1 MPARPTPPQ
10 PSNYAKLHQQDW
22 QQAQDAVQHWLA
34 CRSGAD
40 AVALAAAR
48 EQAASAVYCAML
60 HDAVGIITNKADSY
74 KPIAE
79 RRPAL
84 PMAHSL
90 IKSIF
95 SHHSFTVIIQSH
107 DQAEEVNLR
116 TWLTKRIH
124 WKLGDRFRRESKQKK
139 FLQELDLPLDA
150 DEYARLEQ
158 AMIPIDHTND
168 INDGSNADPS
178 ADDYLIKQG
187 WQRFE
192 TVLTE
197 REQQVM
203 LCFFDGFSNEDGC
216 KRLGIKL
223 AKYKEHKADALEK
236 LRIMPD
242 AT

>member
-1 MPARPTPPQ
+1 MPTRPTAPP
-10 PSNYAKLHQQDW
+10 PINYTELHQQDW
-22 QQAQDAVQHWLA
+22 QQAREAVQHWLV
-34 CRSGAD
+34 CRAGDD
-40 AVALAAAR
+40 AAALAVAR
-48 EQAASAVYCAML
+48 EQAAAAVYCAML

-79 RRPAL
+79 RRAAL

-158 AMIPIDHTND
+158 AMIPIDDAND
-168 INDGSNADPS
+168 SSTADPS

-192 TVLTE
+192 AVLTQ

-203 LCFFDGFSNEDGC
+203 LCFFDGISNDDGC
-216 KRLGIKL
+216 QRLGIKL
-223 AKYKEHKADALEK
+223 AKYKEHKANALEK